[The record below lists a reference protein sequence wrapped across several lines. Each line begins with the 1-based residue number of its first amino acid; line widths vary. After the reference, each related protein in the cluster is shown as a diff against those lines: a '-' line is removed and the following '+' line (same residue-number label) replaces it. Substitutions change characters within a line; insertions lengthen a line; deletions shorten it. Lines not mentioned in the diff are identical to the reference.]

1 MTAVGLLP
9 SLMEDGKNA
18 SAMHVDPAK
27 VSVINQPWGTRKPSR
42 RRQEA
47 SIAMNRLLSN
57 NNNTP
62 DT

>member
-1 MTAVGLLP
+1 
-9 SLMEDGKNA
+9 MEDGKNA
-18 SAMHVDPAK
+18 NTMHVDPAK
-27 VSVINQPWGTRKPSR
+27 SSVINQPWGTRKPSR

-57 NNNTP
+57 NNNIP